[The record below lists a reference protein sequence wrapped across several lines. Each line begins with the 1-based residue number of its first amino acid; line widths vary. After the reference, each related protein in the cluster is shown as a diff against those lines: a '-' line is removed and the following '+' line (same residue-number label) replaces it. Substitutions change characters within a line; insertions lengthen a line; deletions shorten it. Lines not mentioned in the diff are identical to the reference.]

1 MIQLVYEPAFDALH
15 GMFRALRLLDGVVA
29 GQRMSC
35 ELFRILDYYLLF
47 PERVR
52 DVRLRSEHRGQ
63 KSNVTRSG
71 PRIPPYG
78 SRPDDRSLLQRMRS
92 FQVAALESLVSA
104 GYFSLEAYAE
114 GWVEAG
120 TVTVPAAL
128 KSKIE
133 TVNASE
139 AQLIELLRTL
149 SQDYSLEGENGLKA
163 RTGLMEYRY
172 DAV

>member
-15 GMFRALRLLDGVVA
+15 GMFRALRLLDGVVSGA
-29 GQRMSC
+29 RVSC

-47 PERVR
+47 PERVG
-52 DVRLRSEHRGQ
+52 DIRLRPEHRRR
-63 KSNVTRSG
+63 KTNVTKAG
-71 PRIPPYG
+71 PRIPLYG
-78 SRPDDRSLLQRMRS
+78 PRPDDRSLLHRMRS
-92 FQVAALESLVSA
+92 FQVAALESLISA
-104 GYFSLEAYAE
+104 GYLSVDAYAE

-120 TVTVPAAL
+120 LGIVPPAL

-133 TVNASE
+133 TANASE
-139 AQLIELLRTL
+139 TALVELLRTL
-149 SQDYSLEGENGLKA
+149 SQDYLLDGENGLKA

>member
-15 GMFRALRLLDGVVA
+15 GMFRALRLLDGMGAA
-29 GQRMSC
+29 GRISR
-35 ELFRILDYYLLF
+35 EHFRILDFYLLF
-47 PERVR
+47 PERAG
-52 DVRLRSEHRGQ
+52 DVRLRTEHRRR
-63 KSNVTRSG
+63 KTNVAKSG

-78 SRPDDRSLLQRMRS
+78 PRPDDRSLLQRMQS

-104 GYFSLEAYAE
+104 GYFSAEAYAE
-114 GWVEAG
+114 GWVEG
-120 TVTVPAAL
+120 GSVPVPPEL

-133 TVNASE
+133 TANSLE
-139 AQLIELLRTL
+139 RELVEFLRAL
-149 SQDYSLEGENGLKA
+149 SQEYVLEGDNGLKA